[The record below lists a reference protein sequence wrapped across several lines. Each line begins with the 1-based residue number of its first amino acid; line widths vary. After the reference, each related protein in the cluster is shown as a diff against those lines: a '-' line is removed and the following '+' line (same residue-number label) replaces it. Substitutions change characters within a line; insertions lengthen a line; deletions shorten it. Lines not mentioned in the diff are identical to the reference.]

1 MTLHSTGL
9 LATLAP
15 VHIPPLAY
23 SAVLPPVIMIGMA
36 LFLLLLSAM
45 FKRQPNTGVYTAL
58 TAAASLGAIAA
69 SLVLWHYI
77 SVRHGPYTAMEGAI
91 SVDGF
96 SVLVMVLV
104 SCALFLTA
112 LSSDGYL
119 RREEVQ
125 GPEYHALM
133 LLSTSG
139 AMLMGAAGDLI
150 VIFLGLE
157 IMSIAL
163 YVLAGMDSKRRE
175 SGEAAI
181 KYFILG
187 AFSSAVFVYGI
198 ALTYGATGSLNLAQI
213 ANYLSKNVLI
223 SNGLLLVG
231 LALLVVGFAFK
242 IAAVPFHMWTPD
254 VYEGSPTPVTGFMA
268 SVAKAGGFAALL
280 RVLLTAGDVLRL
292 DWQPMI
298 WVLAILTL
306 LGGAILALVQTNVK
320 RMLAY
325 SSINHAGFVLVGV
338 EAATRQ
344 GVDAALYYLFTYT
357 FVVIGSFAVVS
368 VVGGKGDK
376 AHNLEEYKGLSATQ
390 PLLAA
395 MLALFLLAQ
404 AGIPFTTG
412 FLAKFTVI
420 AAAADS
426 HSYALAIIAMLS
438 AAIAAFFYLRV
449 VFYMYSSSPE
459 TSTAGSMGVLRA
471 QAALKVPATMAI
483 ALGLA
488 AAFTLFFGIVPAP
501 VIDFA
506 HKATLLF

>member
-1 MTLHSTGL
+1 MTSYGFGF
-9 LATLAP
+9 LATLP
-15 VHIPPLAY
+15 PIHVPPLAY
-23 SAVLPPVIMIGMA
+23 SAVMPPIVMIGMA
-36 LFLLLLSAM
+36 LFLLLISAM
-45 FKRQPNTGVYTAL
+45 FKRQLSTGVYTAF

-104 SCALFLTA
+104 SCALFLTV

-119 RREEVQ
+119 RREGVQ

-139 AMLMGAAGDLI
+139 AMLMGAAGDLL

-163 YVLAGMDSKRRE
+163 YVLAGIDNKRRE

-242 IAAVPFHMWTPD
+242 VAAVPFHMWTPD
-254 VYEGSPTPVTGFMA
+254 VYQGSPTPVTGFMA

-298 WVLAILTL
+298 WVIAILTL
-306 LGGAILALVQTNVK
+306 LGGAILALVQTNIK

-357 FVVIGSFAVVS
+357 FVVIGSFAVV
-368 VVGGKGDK
+368 
-376 AHNLEEYKGLSATQ
+376 
-390 PLLAA
+390 
-395 MLALFLLAQ
+395 
-404 AGIPFTTG
+404 
-412 FLAKFTVI
+412 
-420 AAAADS
+420 
-426 HSYALAIIAMLS
+426 
-438 AAIAAFFYLRV
+438 
-449 VFYMYSSSPE
+449 
-459 TSTAGSMGVLRA
+459 
-471 QAALKVPATMAI
+471 
-483 ALGLA
+483 
-488 AAFTLFFGIVPAP
+488 
-501 VIDFA
+501 
-506 HKATLLF
+506 